1 MDSLISRFNDALEG
15 RATISVDDVNELARR
30 YPYFF
35 VPGVL
40 LLEQEKKRGAQRDEK
55 LLQSVAV
62 LSPDRKALGK
72 IIGSFNDKFANFYP
86 AEEPQVIDT
95 DSTIDKFLNRYGN
108 NSSREISALE
118 TVIFNPQPDYAS
130 VLAKQ
135 SAAETQPEY
144 PQTEEDRMIAMFISA
159 QTHDEEQEVAV
170 ALEAEPAADDKQSVR
185 EIAPSASLSETLASS
200 YIKQRK
206 YKEALDIL
214 EKLSKS
220 SQQASNQLLSDRIRF
235 LRKLIIVSAAGK

>member
-1 MDSLISRFNDALEG
+1 MDSLISRFNDALQG
-15 RATISVDDVNELARR
+15 RAPISVDDVNELARR

-35 VPGVL
+35 VPGVI
-40 LLEQEKKRGAQRDEK
+40 LLEQNKKLGVQRDEN

-62 LSPDRKALGK
+62 LTPDRVALGK
-72 IIGSFNDKFANFYP
+72 IIGSFNDKFAGFYP
-86 AEEPQVIDT
+86 AEKPQEIDT
-95 DSTIDKFLNRYGN
+95 DTTIDKFLNRYGN

-130 VLAKQ
+130 VLAKE
-135 SAAETQPEY
+135 SAAESQPEY
-144 PQTEEDRMIAMFISA
+144 PQTEEDRRIAMFISA
-159 QTHDEEQEVAV
+159 QNSDEEQEVNV
-170 ALEAEPAADDKQSVR
+170 ALAEVSVPDEMQTTR

-220 SQQASNQLLSDRIRF
+220 PQHATLLSDRIRF
-235 LRKLIIVSAAGK
+235 LKKLIIVSEAGKK